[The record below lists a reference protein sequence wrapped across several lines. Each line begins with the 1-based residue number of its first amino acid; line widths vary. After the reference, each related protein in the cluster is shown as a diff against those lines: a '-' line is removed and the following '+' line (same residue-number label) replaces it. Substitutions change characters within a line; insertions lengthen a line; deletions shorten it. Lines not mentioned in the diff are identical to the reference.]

1 MGQRNSA
8 QFLIE
13 AVDNLRHW
21 DMVRAHRRSTH
32 TMPRSAQ
39 TSIEA
44 IIRQAADQVVARVSS
59 AIAHQVGALVQA
71 ELARELPRASGRGRG
86 RGPAR
91 PAATRRRRR
100 PPRGEITRWVPDS
113 RARRVP
119 TFVIEA
125 TGLDTKKKI
134 VARFGTNVAFEK
146 GKALPKP
153 KAA

>member
-1 MGQRNSA
+1 
-8 QFLIE
+8 
-13 AVDNLRHW
+13 
-21 DMVRAHRRSTH
+21 
-32 TMPRSAQ
+32 MPRSAQ

-44 IIRQAADQVVARVSS
+44 IIREAAEQVVTRVS
-59 AIAHQVGALVQA
+59 ATIARQVGALVQA
-71 ELARELPRASGRGRG
+71 ELARELPRAGGRGRT
-86 RGPAR
+86 RL
-91 PAATRRRRR
+91 AAAPRRRRR
-100 PPRGEITRWVPDS
+100 PPRAEITRWVADS

-134 VARFGTNVAFEK
+134 VARFGANVAFEK